1 LGHDDRMV
9 TLAQRADPP
18 AGPVVAATG
27 SALPGPED
35 CPPPPRLQSPMEAV
49 RASLSPDW
57 LQWVAE
63 NRLRGCTPESM
74 LQTMTAAGVDA
85 ALAWAA
91 IDRIVDDPV
100 YQAFAPFRQL
110 QRKLESVLA
119 NLQKLHASAP
129 HYAQVERRSRLSRDE
144 FMERYVWPARPV
156 VVTDLADDWPARSK
170 WTPRY
175 LKERFGDVEV
185 EVQAERNSDKRY
197 EANKLRLRQRVRLGD
212 FVDRVLAGSPTND
225 YYLTANNEALKD
237 SRLAALLDD
246 VGTLPAYCDRS
257 SLRALSSLW
266 FGPAGTIT
274 PLHHDTI
281 MLMHTQ
287 IVGRKRWRFIS
298 PLDTPRV
305 YNHVGVFSEVDLEQP
320 DLIRHPAIAEVKV
333 AEAVVEPGET
343 IFLPLS
349 WWHQV
354 ASLDMCI
361 SFSFSNLD
369 VPNSYSY
376 ENPEVHHW

>member
-1 LGHDDRMV
+1 MPD
-9 TLAQRADPP
+9 
-18 AGPVVAATG
+18 
-27 SALPGPED
+27 D
-35 CPPPPRLQSPMEAV
+35 CPPPRPLWPMEAV
-49 RASLSPDW
+49 RASLSHDW
-57 LQWVAE
+57 LRWVAE

-74 LQTMTAAGVDA
+74 MQTMTAAGVDP
-85 ALAWAA
+85 ALARAA
-91 IDRIVDDPV
+91 IELIRDDPV
-100 YQAFAPFRQL
+100 YQAFTPFRQL
-110 QRKLESVLA
+110 QRKLESMLA

-144 FMERYVWPARPV
+144 FMERYVFPARPV
-156 VVTDLADDWPARSK
+156 VITDLADDWPARRK
-170 WTPRY
+170 WTPLY

-185 EVQAERNSDKRY
+185 EVQAARNSDKRY
-197 EANKLRLRQRVRLGD
+197 EANKLKLRQRVRLGD

-237 SRLAALLDD
+237 PRLAALLDD
-246 VGTLPAYCDRS
+246 VGTLPPYCDRS
-257 SLRALSSLW
+257 SLAAHSSLW
-266 FGPAGTIT
+266 FGPAGAIT

-298 PLDTPRV
+298 PLDTPHV

-320 DLIRHPAIAEVKV
+320 DLIRHPAIAEVKI

-361 SFSFSNLD
+361 SFSFDNLE

-376 ENPEVHHW
+376 ENPDVHHW

>member
-1 LGHDDRMV
+1 VGHDDRMV
-9 TLAQRADPP
+9 TLAQQAGSP
-18 AGPVVAATG
+18 ASPAVAATG
-27 SALPGPED
+27 SALPGPQD

-57 LQWVAE
+57 LRWVAE

-74 LQTMTAAGVDA
+74 LQTMTAAGIDA

-119 NLQKLHASAP
+119 NLQTLHASAP

-257 SLRALSSLW
+257 RLRALSSLW

-320 DLIRHPAIAEVKV
+320 DLVRHPAIAEVKV

-361 SFSFSNLD
+361 SFSFSNLE
-369 VPNSYSY
+369 VPNSYNY